1 MFFSAVEQFSI
12 NLQAQDVT
20 IQEATGGAELLASHL
35 KSLKM
40 ESQINHLYEQV
51 ITVFNINRRAEAFS

>member
-20 IQEATGGAELLASHL
+20 IQEPTRGAELLASHL

-40 ESQINHLYEQV
+40 ESQFNHFYEQV